1 MSFDRD
7 SVWASESDAE
17 WEDRLDSDEG
27 ELLLTDESSETSLYE
42 SESFEPGENESRWFE
57 GEGEY
62 EDLPGDVRHGARMGE
77 LTYEDESSGF
87 ESPATEAWAAESG
100 EWESSESL
108 GREPSAIAGLELE
121 DSEWEVAPPLAL
133 EADPGTLR
141 DRIVAVANREYE
153 IWRRGGLKETD
164 DAAIPHLTRY
174 HKVGVKVDVTPA
186 QLKSKAWHNDHP
198 WSAVFISYVM
208 REAGAGGAFSYARA
222 HAAYMCAAK
231 KARAAT
237 DNASFWAFS
246 RTEARPEVGDLVC
259 KDRKWRPEGHPNG
272 TPLPCFGTTYESVCQ
287 GGKTHSDVVVEVDRA
302 RNVIYVVGGNVNQNV
317 DRKEVRLGA
326 DGFLPER
333 GSDGCRWLGVMKPPA
348 STLVTAPPP
357 ATVNTVATA
366 GSGFGSL
373 LSMLPSVLAGAVQR
387 GLVGLQVAL
396 AIVSGQRDSNVLT
409 NLIFYARH
417 PELPPG
423 YKIKGNEQ
431 TFVREWKDI
440 RDRIVVPLL
449 ARLPA

>member
-7 SVWASESDAE
+7 SVWAGESDAE
-17 WEDRLDSDEG
+17 WEDRLDSDS
-27 ELLLTDESSETSLYE
+27 ELIISEESSETPLYE
-42 SESFEPGENESRWFE
+42 WESFEPGENESRWLD
-57 GEGEY
+57 GTGEY
-62 EDLPGDVRHGARMGE
+62 EDLPGDVRHGISFREAA
-77 LTYEDESSGF
+77 DESEHSGY
-87 ESPATEAWAAESG
+87 ESPASEAWATEAG
-100 EWESSESL
+100 EWEESESL
-108 GREPSAIAGLELE
+108 GREPSAIAGLELG
-121 DSEWEVAPPLAL
+121 EWETAPPLAL
-133 EADPGTLR
+133 EVAGDPGTLR
-141 DRIVAVANREYE
+141 ERIVAVANREYE

-174 HKVGVKVDVTPA
+174 HKVGVNVDVTPE
-186 QLKSKAWHNDHP
+186 QLKSTVWHDEHP

-208 REAGAGGAFSYARA
+208 REAGAGSAFSYARA

-231 KARAAT
+231 KARAAAT
-237 DNASFWAFS
+237 DTAFWAFS

-259 KDRKWRPEGHPNG
+259 KDRKWKPPGHPRG

-333 GSDGCRWLGVMKPPA
+333 APDGCRWLGVMKPPA
-348 STLVTAPPP
+348 SMPTTAPPP
-357 ATVNTVATA
+357 STGTTATT
-366 GSGFGSL
+366 GSGFGGL
-373 LSMLPSVLAGAVQR
+373 LSMLPSALASAVQR

-396 AIVSGQRDSNVLT
+396 AIVSGQRDPNVLT

-417 PELPPG
+417 PELPAG
-423 YKIKGNEQ
+423 YKIKPGEQ
-431 TFVREWKDI
+431 GFVREWKEI
-440 RDRIVVPLL
+440 RDRIVAPLL
-449 ARLPA
+449 SRVPA